1 MTSEMLDKARA
12 NCKKGNYSNVEF
24 RLGEIENLPVADAT
38 GNVIISNC
46 VINLSPNKQ
55 RVFQEAY
62 RILKPQG
69 RLMISDMALLK
80 ELPEKIKSNISAYV
94 GCIAGA
100 ETKERYLDMV
110 KQAGFQNIQ
119 VVDEYPL
126 PEAML
131 NEPDVKELID
141 ELGLTKKGISDLAK
155 SVVSMKV
162 SAVKP

>member
-1 MTSEMLDKARA
+1 
-12 NCKKGNYSNVEF
+12 
-24 RLGEIENLPVADAT
+24 
-38 GNVIISNC
+38 
-46 VINLSPNKQ
+46 
-55 RVFQEAY
+55 
-62 RILKPQG
+62 
-69 RLMISDMALLK
+69 MISDMALLK